1 MPVVSGARRAVT
13 IYFLDRS
20 GPSRACEAL
29 RRLPP
34 LLFDHH
40 PTCDDARAV
49 TLRFQCE
56 TNLGGIAS

>member
-1 MPVVSGARRAVT
+1 VPVIFGARRAVT

-34 LLFDHH
+34 HLFDHYR
-40 PTCDDARAV
+40 TCDDALAV
-49 TLRFQCE
+49 ALQFQCE
-56 TNLGGIAS
+56 TNLRGIAS